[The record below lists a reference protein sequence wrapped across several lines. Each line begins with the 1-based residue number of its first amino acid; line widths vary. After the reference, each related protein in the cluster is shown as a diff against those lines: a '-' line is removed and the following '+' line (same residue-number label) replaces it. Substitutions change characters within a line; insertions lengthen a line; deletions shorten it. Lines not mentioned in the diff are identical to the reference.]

1 MARLTHMRKMEQ
13 AIEAGAHGGLNLT
26 ALVDILT
33 NLLVFMILNFSVDQ
47 QNITVSNLLQPP
59 LTTSTLKI
67 KKEAPVVT
75 VTKNGILVDNYPVAE
90 IHGDWEIAGVQPN
103 NPFLIPGLKDAM
115 DKIFEKKKFL
125 HERDPKIPIETEVVI
140 VGDRDMPSRVLS
152 GVIYSVGQ
160 AGFDRI
166 QLYGISKKE

>member
-1 MARLTHMRKMEQ
+1 MARLQHMRKVEQ
-13 AIEAGAHGGLNLT
+13 AIETGTHGGLNLT

-59 LTTSTLKI
+59 LTTSTLKV

-75 VTKNGILVDNYPVAE
+75 VTKSGVLVDNIPVAKVQ
-90 IHGDWEIAGVQPN
+90 GDWQVDGVDAQ
-103 NPFLIPGLKDAM
+103 NPFLILPLKDAM
-115 DKIFEKKKFL
+115 DKIYEKKKFIA
-125 HERDPKIPIETEVVI
+125 ERDPRIGIDTEVII
-140 VGDRDMPSRVLS
+140 VGDREMPSRVLS
-152 GVIYSVGQ
+152 AVIYSVGQ
-160 AGFDRI
+160 AGFDRV

>member
-1 MARLTHMRKMEQ
+1 MARLTHMRK
-13 AIEAGAHGGLNLT
+13 IERAVESGGHGGLNLT

-59 LTTSTLKI
+59 LTTSVLKI

-75 VTKNGILVDNYPVAE
+75 ISKNGILVDNTPVVK
-90 IHGDWEIAGVQPN
+90 ITGDWQLEGVDPN
-103 NPFLIPGLKDAM
+103 NPFLIHPLKEAM
-115 DKIFEKKKFL
+115 DKIYEKKEFL
-125 HERDPKIPIETEVVI
+125 AKRGNFPIETEVI
-140 VGDRDMPSRVLS
+140 IIGDRDLPSRVLA

-160 AGFDRI
+160 SGFDKV